1 MTGHGQAGIR
11 HGDFAID
18 VEIRTVNNRYLKVVS
33 KISELASA
41 LEPQL
46 ESIVRDFLKRGSVTV
61 SVSVSQAGR
70 SNATSINQK
79 TLEDYLTQSQSIAA
93 TLGIEFQYSLGQL
106 LLLPGVL
113 ESTRQQDDDQLLEV
127 VRKAVQSALVDLQ
140 SMRSKEGEAMRT
152 QFTEILSQ
160 IASNKLSIE
169 LRAPEVVAEYRT
181 KLDQRIRNG
190 LANLGHDATEM
201 DLLREVL
208 IYADR
213 CDISEE
219 ITRLASHLSQFH
231 AALSN
236 PESQGRRLDFLIQE
250 LFRETNT
257 IGSKA
262 NDSQVSQL
270 VVSIKT
276 AIEQMRELVQNVE

>member
-1 MTGHGQAGIR
+1 MTGHGQAAMR

-33 KISELASA
+33 KISDFASA

-61 SVSVSQAGR
+61 SVRVSQAGR
-70 SNATSINQK
+70 SNASSINQK
-79 TLEDYLTQSQSIAA
+79 TLEDYLTQSKSIADR
-93 TLGIEFQYSLGQL
+93 LGIEFQYGLGQL

-113 ESTRQQDDDQLLEV
+113 ESTRQLDDDRLLEV
-127 VRKAVQSALVDLQ
+127 VRTTIQSALEDLQ
-140 SMRSKEGEAMRT
+140 SMRSREGEAMRT
-152 QFTEILSQ
+152 QFVETLSQ
-160 IASNKLSIE
+160 IAANKSLIA

-181 KLDQRIRNG
+181 KLDQKIRNG
-190 LANLGHDATEM
+190 LAIVGHDVNEI

-236 PESQGRRLDFLIQE
+236 PESQGRRLEFLIQE
-250 LFRETNT
+250 LSRETNT

-276 AIEQMRELVQNVE
+276 AIEQMRELIQNVE